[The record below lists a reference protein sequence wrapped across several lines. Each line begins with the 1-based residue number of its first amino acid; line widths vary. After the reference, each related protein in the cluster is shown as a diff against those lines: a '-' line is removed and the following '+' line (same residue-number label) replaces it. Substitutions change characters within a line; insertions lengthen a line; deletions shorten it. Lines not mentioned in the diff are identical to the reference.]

1 MPYKIEMRPL
11 ADFKY
16 EPSLHKL
23 SNLSFLQRDAG
34 VRFLV
39 PGEEEQLT
47 EDVIVED
54 IGMTDERGRALHISG
69 AVNLESKVSVGCA
82 GAIIT
87 YLQRKKA
94 SEYLHGDPAA
104 DAAYPI
110 FRLETFSLK
119 NTMYVQPLQC
129 SFLTDVVGWST

>member
-1 MPYKIEMRPL
+1 MRPL

-16 EPSLHKL
+16 ELALHKL
-23 SNLSFLQRDAG
+23 SNLSTLHRTTG

-39 PGEEEQLT
+39 PGEEEQPN
-47 EDVIVED
+47 ESIVED
-54 IGMTDERGRALHISG
+54 EVGMTDERGRSLHISG
-69 AVNLESKVSVGCA
+69 SVNLESRVSVGCA

-110 FRLETFSLK
+110 LRLETFSLK
-119 NTMYVQPLQC
+119 NTMYVLPPDGGT
-129 SFLTDVVGWST
+129 LTNDIGWSIWIL